1 MYECVYTHDTHDI
14 CSACPGMSDVSVGV
28 SAVECVSLK
37 RELLGRCQQTHLVP
51 PTKL

>member
-1 MYECVYTHDTHDI
+1 MYVCVYTHDTHDM
-14 CSACPGMSDVSVGV
+14 CSACPGMSDVSVEV

-37 RELLGRCQQTHLVP
+37 RELLGVDVNKPIVP